1 MIDYLRG
8 KVWENYGDSISV
20 LCGSIGYKV
29 YVPIK
34 LLTSVKKGDD
44 IELYVHFT
52 MPKEGSPVL
61 YGFQTLEE
69 RNLFETLLK
78 IHGVGAKVA
87 LNVVSH
93 FSKEEF
99 ENVVASEDVETLS
112 SVPGLGKKLSQ
123 RIIVEMKNRIEKS
136 PHIPPDLLEILTSLG
151 YKKSEIVKSLKG
163 IDFSKPIE
171 QLVKEAVAVLSKRV
185 AE

>member
-1 MIDYLRG
+1 MIDYVRG
-8 KVWENYGDSISV
+8 KVFENYGNSISV
-20 LCGSIGYKV
+20 LCGSIAYRI

-61 YGFQTLEE
+61 YGFQTVEE

-87 LNVVSH
+87 LNVVSY
-93 FSKEEF
+93 FSKEEL
-99 ENVVASEDVETLS
+99 ENIVISEDIETLS

-123 RIIVEMKNRIEKS
+123 RIVVEMKSRMEKS

-163 IDFSKPIE
+163 FDCNKPIE
-171 QLVKEAVAVLSKRV
+171 ELVKEAVTILSGKL
-185 AE
+185 AK